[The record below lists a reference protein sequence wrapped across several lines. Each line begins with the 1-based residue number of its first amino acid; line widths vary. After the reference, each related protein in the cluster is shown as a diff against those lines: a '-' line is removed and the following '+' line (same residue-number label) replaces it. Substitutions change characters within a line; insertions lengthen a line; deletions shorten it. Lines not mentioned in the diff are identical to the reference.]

1 MPADEA
7 ERWRVFLAIEVPG
20 AVRAAL
26 AGPLSALEPVRDAIR
41 INAVDRIHLT
51 LHFLGHHPRSDV
63 EQLASALTPV
73 VARHGRFGLAAEGV
87 GAFPD
92 IRRPRVL
99 WAGVGGAHL
108 PRLVALQA
116 ELGDALRKSGIAL
129 EDRFHPHL
137 TLARVVRPPKAPER
151 AELREWS
158 TKWARTSFGDIP
170 AEHVRLMR
178 SQLGSGPARY
188 TTLATFDL
196 Q

>member
-1 MPADEA
+1 VPADES
-7 ERWRVFLAIEVPG
+7 ERWRVFLAIEVPA
-20 AVRAAL
+20 AVREGL
-26 AGPLSALEPVRDAIR
+26 AGPLSALEPIRDAIR

-51 LHFLGHHPRSDV
+51 LHFLGHLPRSDV
-63 EQLASALTPV
+63 EQLPSALALV
-73 VARHGRFGLAAEGV
+73 VARHQRFRLGAEGV

-99 WAGVGGAHL
+99 WAGVAGADL
-108 PRLVALQA
+108 ARLVALQA
-116 ELGDALRKSGIAL
+116 ELGDVLRKSGIVL

-137 TLARVVRPPKAPER
+137 TLARVVRPPKAPDRR
-151 AELREWS
+151 ALRDWS
-158 TKWARTSFGDIP
+158 TNWARASFGDIP
-170 AEHVRLMR
+170 VEHVRLMR

>member
-7 ERWRVFLAIEVPG
+7 ERWRVFLAIDIPDS
-20 AVRAAL
+20 VREAL
-26 AGPLSALEPVRDAIR
+26 TGPLSALEPIRDAIR

-63 EQLASALTPV
+63 EELPTALGPV
-73 VARHGRFGLAAEGV
+73 VARHARFRLTAEGV

-99 WAGVGGAHL
+99 WAGVAGADL

-116 ELGDALRKSGIAL
+116 ELGDALRKSGITL

-137 TLARVVRPPKAPER
+137 TLARVVRSPKVPER
-151 AELREWS
+151 TTLRDWA
-158 TKWARTSFGDIP
+158 TRWARASFGDIP
-170 AEHVRLMR
+170 VEHLQLMR
-178 SQLGSGPARY
+178 SQLGAGPPRY